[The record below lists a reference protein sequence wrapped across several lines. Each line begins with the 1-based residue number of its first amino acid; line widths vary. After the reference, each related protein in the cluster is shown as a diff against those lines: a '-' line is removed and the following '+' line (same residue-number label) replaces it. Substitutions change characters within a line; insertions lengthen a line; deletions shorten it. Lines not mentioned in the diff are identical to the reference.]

1 MKAKFYSKLI
11 VLMLLGTVVGLSA
24 EAQSKGNSANYHK
37 KNEQASKKTERK
49 RERDNSKQHATAYR
63 YDNEDREHSPY
74 RQYDYDRHGNGKR
87 TYRRYEEDHDN
98 PHKVYTY
105 QHPRYGTV
113 YRSFN
118 TVPVRLRCQNGYYYF
133 HGGHYYQLYPTVGYV
148 RVEIPR
154 SVVFY
159 EIPSNVVKV
168 RIGGHRYYRY
178 GELVFERYNN
188 AYRLAPPSVMININ
202 L

>member
-11 VLMLLGTVVGLSA
+11 VLMLLAAVIGLNA
-24 EAQSKGNSANYHK
+24 EAQSRGNSANHHK
-37 KNEQASKKTERK
+37 KNEKAYKKAERN
-49 RERDNSKQHATAYR
+49 NSKNDATAYR
-63 YDNEDREHSPY
+63 YDREDREHSPY
-74 RQYDYDRHGNGKR
+74 RQYDYDRHGNGKK
-87 TYRRYEEDHDN
+87 TYRRYEDDHYY

-118 TVPVRLRCQNGYYYF
+118 TVPVRLRCQEGYYYF
-133 HGGHYYQLYPTVGYV
+133 HGGHYYQLYPNVGYV

-159 EIPSNVVKV
+159 EIPSNVVRV

-188 AYRLAPPSVMININ
+188 GYRLAPPSVMININ